1 MREGGFPMLWLLFLF
16 IIWLLLL
23 MIADG
28 YDLQIADNRIQIVA
42 RLIFTAL
49 GVGLIYLLLFF
60 LFARPVLFIGDLSER
75 NLTFFDL
82 EHPPRLIPVLWL
94 LIGLPLLVI
103 WRLSYIQLFTN
114 PNLRRRAVI
123 VGATTSG
130 ITLVRDVR
138 LATKDYEFVGFIDEE
153 REKYGTRI
161 ENLRVLGNHSV
172 LLQLIESRQVD
183 EVIVAF
189 PNTAQGALFQALTY
203 CHEQGINIKTMTQVY
218 EDVLGQVSV
227 EHLGPYWFLNA
238 SNQNYPTLYRLFK
251 RLMDIAVGLVGT
263 IVLLLILPFIA
274 LAIYIDNP
282 GPIFYQ
288 QERSGRGGKQFWVL
302 KFRSMVANAEQLG
315 QAKWA
320 EKDDPR
326 ITRVGK
332 FMRRI
337 RLDELPQFVN
347 ILKGDMSVVGPRP
360 ERPQFVEQL
369 EQQIPFYRT
378 RLSVKPGLTG
388 WAQIRYRYAS
398 SVEDT
403 LMKLKYDLYY
413 IKNHSIVL
421 DLLIIFKTIAVVL
434 TFRGM

>member
-1 MREGGFPMLWLLFLF
+1 MLWLLFLF

-183 EVIVAF
+183 EVIVA
-189 PNTAQGALFQALTY
+189 A
-203 CHEQGINIKTMTQVY
+203 
-218 EDVLGQVSV
+218 
-227 EHLGPYWFLNA
+227 
-238 SNQNYPTLYRLFK
+238 
-251 RLMDIAVGLVGT
+251 GL
-263 IVLLLILPFIA
+263 
-274 LAIYIDNP
+274 
-282 GPIFYQ
+282 
-288 QERSGRGGKQFWVL
+288 
-302 KFRSMVANAEQLG
+302 
-315 QAKWA
+315 
-320 EKDDPR
+320 
-326 ITRVGK
+326 
-332 FMRRI
+332 
-337 RLDELPQFVN
+337 
-347 ILKGDMSVVGPRP
+347 
-360 ERPQFVEQL
+360 
-369 EQQIPFYRT
+369 
-378 RLSVKPGLTG
+378 
-388 WAQIRYRYAS
+388 
-398 SVEDT
+398 
-403 LMKLKYDLYY
+403 
-413 IKNHSIVL
+413 
-421 DLLIIFKTIAVVL
+421 
-434 TFRGM
+434 